1 MVQHDFIVEK
11 LSELGCLQV
20 VELKVEIEAGDG
32 STNFFL
38 ASEEITEVGMGK
50 RLINSD
56 AMVGVVVQH
65 ALN

>member
-1 MVQHDFIVEK
+1 VVQHDFVVEK

-38 ASEEITEVGMGK
+38 SSEVLTEVGMGK
-50 RLINSD
+50 CFINSD